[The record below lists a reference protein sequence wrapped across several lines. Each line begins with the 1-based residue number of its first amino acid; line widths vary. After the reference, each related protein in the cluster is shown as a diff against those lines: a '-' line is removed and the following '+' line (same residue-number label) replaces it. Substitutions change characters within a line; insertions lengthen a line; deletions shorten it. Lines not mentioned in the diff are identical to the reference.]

1 MGLTLNL
8 RPRCNSFSQVQC
20 QGNKL
25 RGLIPDLPVIWNGPK
40 FLYCFQRNHNFAKLY
55 THHRRARF
63 EREKFMIGKLLQ
75 GFLSNASS
83 GTVANIVTRDLKRLN
98 KVEKDMGDQA
108 VNYVLTGEPAT
119 VLSTLSVKGGGDQI
133 HVCGVRYRSFG
144 DNDVHTKRPGLFLD
158 NDPYELDVL
167 ARYAQALAAC
177 CNTLPDHAIG
187 TTKSSPALRVLF
199 SEAFQAATENQQSW
213 PSQPRKKPI
222 KGLSAERL
230 IPVTKALNAKLE
242 DLFELLFWETGPYE
256 PVKTELYRAC
266 VDVTPLIQQHSDAA
280 FSGVARCTAPGRT
293 AFLMHLA
300 KHDMANTEPFLSYVL
315 AQTSDSAKSV
325 REAALAALKK
335 IDAVAIET
343 HAIEQ
348 LAACK
353 VTTRAAMVN
362 LLLSLDTDSARAALE
377 AHAKTEQTARVKAAI
392 ENGLSV
398 SQVAAQLESDPDDIC
413 GYTAVDGTR
422 VAIPGSKPIN
432 HDATAYKLTAADKQG
447 FVDAIKKEN
456 ERVEQQNRDNKG
468 QKFFYKQHKLSPNLA
483 DRAADFLS
491 MKKDLNKSRRYQIMN
506 LLEYHCGDHTKSII
520 AKMPLHQKM
529 TLGFRAT
536 HSVAYW
542 LSPWAAG
549 IFTDVFQEYLGSPE
563 ADLRTVEELW
573 IKTKQEVT
581 IGGWRKN
588 VTRAA
593 QQGDMLRILI
603 PDEGHWGPD
612 PLDIP
617 ADALWPYVAENLDV
631 LDEAF
636 RAGADTVALSRVGAV
651 SCISALPKVPLRSLG
666 PLLDI
671 ATGEK
676 KAGKAEARKLL
687 AEVPRVY
694 DRLIALLD
702 DSRQAIRAGAAEWIG
717 QRGDTPAIPALKKR
731 LKKEKSEVA
740 KAAILTALQHLG
752 EPLDAYVGPAALIR
766 EAEAG
771 LKKAKFDKLEWLGLD
786 ALPAAKFKNGKAVPQ
801 DVLRW
806 WLFLANKLKQ
816 PGGNALFEIF
826 LDQLEPDSAE
836 TFSQWV
842 LDSWVTY
849 DTTVPSDEEA
859 NAHAERNADRRFK
872 EWKRWIPDYTREK
885 AFADLRR
892 EVKSNYLN
900 SGAAT
905 KGILGLASRAPATVA
920 ADRVRGYLRNH
931 GSRTSQASS
940 LLDVLANKGDP
951 VSLQVVIAAATR
963 LKQKGVQ
970 AYAGTLIQSVA
981 DRMNWTMN
989 ELGDRVIPTAGL
1001 DDDGALDLHCGLD
1014 EKLYRATLGDDLTF
1028 VLKNP
1033 DGKVIKSL
1041 PAGTDDQTKASKKQF
1056 SASKK
1061 ELKQVVSMQTDRLY
1075 EALCGARTWTIEAWQ
1090 RDFRDHPVMRRLT
1103 ERVVWQGLDADG
1115 EVLSE
1120 FRPTAEGE
1128 FIDVE
1133 DGDVDPATFAA
1144 IRIAH
1149 GATMADADA
1158 KAWEAHLTDYEVKPL
1173 FILFGRSLL
1182 RLGPDQADKT
1192 LIEDRKGWV
1201 LETFQIRGVA
1211 SKLGY
1216 EHGAAEDGG
1225 WFYEYRKG
1233 FTGVGLTAVVSFTGN
1248 LLPEENRPAALIS
1261 LGFEKNTSRMRQ
1273 TVPLKDVPEVL
1284 LSECWNDFHAMAEKG
1299 SFDPKWEKTCQW

>member
-1 MGLTLNL
+1 M
-8 RPRCNSFSQVQC
+8 
-20 QGNKL
+20 
-25 RGLIPDLPVIWNGPK
+25 IWNGPK
-40 FLYCFQRNHNFAKLY
+40 FTYCFQLNHNFAKMY
-55 THHRRARF
+55 FHHKRARF
-63 EREKFMIGKLLQ
+63 ERERLMIGKLFQ

-83 GTVANIVTRDLKRLN
+83 GTVANIITRDLKRLN
-98 KVEKDMGDQA
+98 NVEKGMGDQA
-108 VNYVLTGEPAT
+108 IKYVLTGESAT

-133 HVCGVRYRSFG
+133 HVCGTRYQSFG

-158 NDPYELDVL
+158 NDPYELDLL

-177 CNTLPDHAIG
+177 CKTLPGHAIG
-187 TTKSSPALRVLF
+187 TTKSSPALRVLC
-199 SEAFQAATENQQSW
+199 SEAFQAAMQDVRRW
-213 PSQPRKKPI
+213 PPQPRKKPI
-222 KGLSAERL
+222 KGLSADRL
-230 IPVTKALNAKLE
+230 IQVTKALNAKLE

-256 PVKTELYRAC
+256 RVKTELYRAC

-280 FSGVARCTAPGRT
+280 FAGVARCTAPGRT
-293 AFLMHLA
+293 AFLVHLA
-300 KHDMANTEPFLSYVL
+300 KHDMANAEPFLGHVL

-335 IDAVAIET
+335 VDATLIET
-343 HAIEQ
+343 HATEQ
-348 LAACK
+348 LSSGK
-353 VTTRAAMVN
+353 VITRAAMVD
-362 LLLSLDTDSARAALE
+362 LLLSIDTDSARAALE
-377 AHAKTEQTARVKAAI
+377 AHAKIEKTARVKAAI

-398 SQVAAQLESDPDDIC
+398 SQVAAQLEQDPDDTS
-413 GYTAVDGTR
+413 GYSAIDGTR
-422 VAIPGSKPIN
+422 VAIPGSRPIN
-432 HDATAYKLTAADKQG
+432 YDEPAYRLTAVDKRG
-447 FVDAIKKEN
+447 FVDAIKNEN
-456 ERVEQQNRDNKG
+456 ERIEQYNRENKG
-468 QKFFYKQHKLSPNLA
+468 QKYFFKQHKLSPNLA
-483 DRAADFLS
+483 DLAADFLS
-491 MKKDLNKSRRYQIMN
+491 MKNGLNQSRRYQITN
-506 LLEYHCGDHTKSII
+506 FLDHRCRDHTKSII
-520 AKMPLHQKM
+520 AKMPLHQRM

-542 LSPWAAG
+542 FSPWAAG
-549 IFTDVFQEYLGSPE
+549 TFSEVFQEYLGNPG

-573 IKTKQEVT
+573 IKTEQEVT

-588 VTRAA
+588 VTRPA
-593 QQGDMLRILI
+593 QRGDMLRVLI
-603 PDEGHWGPD
+603 PDEGHWGPEPSD
-612 PLDIP
+612 VPTH
-617 ADALWPYVAENLDV
+617 ALWPYVAENLNV

-636 RAGADTVALSRVGAV
+636 GSGANAVALSRVGAV
-651 SCISALPKVPLRSLG
+651 SCIAALPKVPLRCLG

-687 AEVPRVY
+687 SDVPEVL

-702 DSRQAIRAGAAEWIG
+702 DSRQAIRAGSAEWIG
-717 QRGDTPAIPALKKR
+717 QRGDTPAVPALKKR

-740 KAAILTALQHLG
+740 KAAILTALQQLG
-752 EPLDAYVGPAALIR
+752 EPLDDYVGPAALIR

-771 LKKAKFDKLEWLGLD
+771 LKKAKFDKLDWMGLD

-801 DVLRW
+801 DVLLW

-826 LDQLEPDSAE
+826 LDQLKPDSAE
-836 TFSQWV
+836 AFSQWV
-842 LDSWVTY
+842 FDSWVTY

-859 NAHAERNADRRFK
+859 NAHAEKNADRRFR
-872 EWKRWIPDYTREK
+872 EWKRWIEDYTRER

-892 EVKSNYLN
+892 EIKSNYLN

-905 KGILGLASRAPATVA
+905 KGILGLASRTPATVA

-1001 DDDGALDLHCGLD
+1001 DDDGALDLPCGLD
-1014 EKLYRATLGDDLTF
+1014 EKLYCATLGEDLTF

-1041 PAGTDDQTKASKKQF
+1041 PAGTDDHTKASKKQF
-1056 SASKK
+1056 STSKK
-1061 ELKQVVSMQTDRLY
+1061 ELKQVVSMQTGRLY
-1075 EALCGARTWTIEAWQ
+1075 EALCGARSWAVEDWQ

-1103 ERVVWQGLDADG
+1103 ERLVWQGLDADG
-1115 EVLSE
+1115 EVLTA

-1128 FIDVE
+1128 YIDSEDADVE
-1133 DGDVDPATFAA
+1133 PTTFAA
-1144 IRIAH
+1144 VRIAH
-1149 GATMADADA
+1149 GAMMADADA
-1158 KAWEAHLTDYEVKPL
+1158 KVWEAHLKDYEVKPL
-1173 FILFGRSLL
+1173 FIQFGRSLM
-1182 RLGPDQADKT
+1182 RLEADQANKT

-1211 SKLGY
+1211 TKLGY
-1216 EHGAAEDGG
+1216 ERGAAEDGG

-1248 LLPEENRPAALIS
+1248 WLPEENRPAALIS
-1261 LGFEKNTSRMRQ
+1261 LGFEKDTSRMRQ